1 MGPLGLTPH
10 PPPCIL
16 RHAGITGL
24 AQPAS
29 AQRNAWERTE
39 EENVEKGVGNVT
51 RDSPPGPNM
60 ARSASESEQN
70 LLRWLVLVGIWGR
83 EGGSGVT
90 IAGKLLDDRA
100 DGSFSTTPHWA

>member
-1 MGPLGLTPH
+1 MAPIGITPH
-10 PPPCIL
+10 PPACVL
-16 RHAGITGL
+16 LHAGITGL

-51 RDSPPGPNM
+51 RDSSLRPNK
-60 ARSASESEQN
+60 ARSASELEQN

-90 IAGKLLDDRA
+90 MAGKLLDD
-100 DGSFSTTPHWA
+100 GLFWTTPHWA